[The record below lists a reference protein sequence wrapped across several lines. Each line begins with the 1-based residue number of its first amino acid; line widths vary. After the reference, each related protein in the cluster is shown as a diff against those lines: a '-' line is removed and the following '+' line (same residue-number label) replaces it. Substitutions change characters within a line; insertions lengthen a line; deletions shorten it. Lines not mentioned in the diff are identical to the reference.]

1 MAYNAD
7 KLKEAIALLQ
17 DANNCQQAADIP
29 DSFRAGE
36 YEISFTY
43 EMHNTIENLI
53 MELEDALDILEMGE
67 LEA

>member
-29 DSFRAGE
+29 ATFREGE
-36 YEISFTY
+36 FEIDFTY
-43 EMHNTIENLI
+43 EMHNNIENLI

-67 LEA
+67 L